1 MIKSDVNQ
9 IYAFFGKELSDM
21 SNMIATRDAYGETLA
36 ELGEENAAIVALDAD
51 LSGSTKTSLFAKK
64 FPNRFFN
71 MGIAEA
77 NMMATAA
84 GLAAV
89 GKIPFASTFAI
100 FAVGRAWEQV
110 RQSIAYPK
118 ANVKIVATH
127 GGVTVGEDGGSHQSV
142 EDIAIMRAVPNMT
155 VIVPADGVET
165 RGAVRAA
172 AAYKG
177 PVYIRLGRNKVPTVF
192 PADHEFR
199 IGKGNEVHAGNDL
212 TFVTTGLMT
221 APAISAAESL
231 AKEGISARV
240 VHIATIKPLDNEIL
254 VKAARE
260 TGAIV
265 TAEEHSIIGG
275 LGGAVAELLM
285 EEYPVPVVRVGVRDR
300 FGTSGKAEELLKY
313 FGLTAED
320 LVEAAREAIRKK

>member
-1 MIKSDVNQ
+1 
-9 IYAFFGKELSDM
+9 M
-21 SNMIATRDAYGETLA
+21 SNMIATRDAYGETLLA
-36 ELGEENAAIVALDAD
+36 LGGEIDSVVALDAD
-51 LSGSTKTSLFAKK
+51 LSGSTKTGLFAKK
-64 FPNRFFN
+64 YPERFFN

-77 NMMATAA
+77 NMVGTAA

-89 GKIPFASTFAI
+89 GKIPFVSTFAI

-110 RQSIAYPK
+110 RQSVAYPK

-155 VIVPADGVET
+155 VIVPADGIET
-165 RGAVRAA
+165 EGAIRAA

-177 PVYIRLGRNKVPTVF
+177 PVYIRLGRNKVPTLF
-192 PADHEFR
+192 PADHRFE
-199 IGKGNEVHAGNDL
+199 IGKGNEMRPGTQL

-221 APAISAAESL
+221 AAALHAADTL

-240 VHIATIKPLDNEIL
+240 VHIATIKPLDQEIIL
-254 VKAARE
+254 KAAKE

-265 TAEEHSIIGG
+265 TAEEHSIVGG
-275 LGGAVAELLM
+275 LGGAVAEFLSS
-285 EEYPVPVVRVGVRDR
+285 EHPVPVKRVGVRDR

-320 LVEAAREAIRKK
+320 LVEAAREVLQKK

>member
-1 MIKSDVNQ
+1 MNT
-9 IYAFFGKELSDM
+9 
-21 SNMIATRDAYGETLA
+21 MIATRDAYGETLA
-36 ELGEENAAIVALDAD
+36 ELGAENSNIVALDAD
-51 LSGSTKTSLFAKK
+51 LSGSTKTGVFAKK
-64 FPNRFFN
+64 FPERFFN

-77 NMMATAA
+77 NMVGTAA

-89 GKIPFASTFAI
+89 GKIPFVSTFAI

-110 RQSIAYPK
+110 RQSVAYPR

-165 RGAVRAA
+165 RGAIRAA
-172 AAYKG
+172 ASYKG
-177 PVYIRLGRNKVPTVF
+177 PVYIRLGRNKVPTIF
-192 PADHEFR
+192 PPDYCFA
-199 IGKGNEVHAGNDL
+199 IGKGSELRAGRDL

-221 APAISAAESL
+221 APALAAAEIL
-231 AKEGISARV
+231 AQEGISARV
-240 VHIATIKPLDNEIL
+240 VHIGTIKPLDNEIVL
-254 VKAARE
+254 KAARE

-265 TAEEHSIIGG
+265 TAEEHSIVGG
-275 LGGAVAELLM
+275 LGGAVAEFLV
-285 EEYPVPVVRVGVRDR
+285 EHHPVPMKRVGVHDR

-313 FGLTAED
+313 FGLTSED
-320 LVEAAREAIRKK
+320 LQEAAREIIKKK

>member
-1 MIKSDVNQ
+1 
-9 IYAFFGKELSDM
+9 M
-21 SNMIATRDAYGETLA
+21 SSMIATRDAYGETLA
-36 ELGEENAAIVALDAD
+36 ELGAENSAIVALDAD
-51 LSGSTKTSLFAKK
+51 LSGSTKTGVFAKK
-64 FPNRFFN
+64 FPERFFN

-77 NMMATAA
+77 NMVGTAA
-84 GLAAV
+84 GLSAV
-89 GKIPFASTFAI
+89 GKIPFVSTFAI

-110 RQSIAYPK
+110 RQSVAYPK

-165 RGAVRAA
+165 KAAIRAV

-177 PVYIRLGRNKVPTVF
+177 PVYVRLGRNKVPTIF
-192 PADHEFR
+192 PADYRFE
-199 IGKGNEVHAGNDL
+199 IGKGCQMRPGTDL

-221 APAISAAESL
+221 AAAIAAAEEL
-231 AKEGISARV
+231 AKEGIAARV
-240 VHIATIKPLDNEIL
+240 VHIATIKPLDREIVL
-254 VKAARE
+254 QAARE

-275 LGGAVAELLM
+275 LGGAVAELLV
-285 EEYPVPVVRVGVRDR
+285 EEHPVPVVRIGVRDR

-313 FGLTAED
+313 FGLTPED
-320 LVEAAREAIRKK
+320 LVEAAREVLRKK

>member
-1 MIKSDVNQ
+1 
-9 IYAFFGKELSDM
+9 M
-21 SNMIATRDAYGETLA
+21 SSMIATRDAYGETLA
-36 ELGEENAAIVALDAD
+36 ELGTENGNIVVLDAD
-51 LSGSTKTSLFAKK
+51 LSGSTKTGVFAKK
-64 FPNRFFN
+64 FPERFFN

-77 NMMATAA
+77 NMVGTAA

-100 FAVGRAWEQV
+100 FAVGRAWEQM
-110 RQSIAYPK
+110 RQSVAYPK

-142 EDIAIMRAVPNMT
+142 EDIAIVRAVPNMT

-165 RGAVRAA
+165 SGAIRAA

-177 PVYIRLGRNKVPTVF
+177 PVYIRLGRNKVPTIF
-192 PADHEFR
+192 PADHRFE
-199 IGKGNEVHAGNDL
+199 IGKGCEMVEGCDL
-212 TFVTTGLMT
+212 TFVATGLMT
-221 APAISAAESL
+221 AQALAAADL
-231 AKEGISARV
+231 LKKEGISARV
-240 VHIATIKPLDNEIL
+240 VHIATIKPLDEELI

-265 TAEEHSIIGG
+265 TAEEHSVIGG
-275 LGGAVAELLM
+275 LGGAVAELLS
-285 EEYPVPVVRVGVRDR
+285 ERHPVPVIRVGIRDR

-313 FGLTAED
+313 FGLLPAD
-320 LVEAAREAIRKK
+320 LVDAAREVLARKG

>member
-1 MIKSDVNQ
+1 
-9 IYAFFGKELSDM
+9 M
-21 SNMIATRDAYGETLA
+21 SSMIATRDAYGETLA
-36 ELGEENAAIVALDAD
+36 ELGAENSAVVALDAD
-51 LSGSTKTSLFAKK
+51 LSGSTKTGVFAKK
-64 FPNRFFN
+64 FPERFFN

-77 NMMATAA
+77 NMVGTAA
-84 GLAAV
+84 GLAAG
-89 GKIPFASTFAI
+89 GKVPFVSTFAI

-110 RQSIAYPK
+110 RQSVAYPK

-165 RGAVRAA
+165 RSAIRAA

-177 PVYIRLGRNKVPTVF
+177 PVYVRLGRNKVPTIF
-192 PADHEFR
+192 PAEYRFE
-199 IGKGNEVHAGNDL
+199 IGKGCEMAPGSDL

-221 APAISAAESL
+221 AQALAAAEL
-231 AKEGISARV
+231 LRKDGISARV
-240 VHIATIKPLDNEIL
+240 VHLGTIKPLDAEIVL
-254 VKAARE
+254 KAARE

-265 TAEEHSIIGG
+265 TAEEHSVVGG
-275 LGGAVAELLM
+275 LGGAVAELLG
-285 EEYPVPVVRVGVRDR
+285 ERCPVPLKRVGVQDR

-313 FGLTAED
+313 FGLTSED
-320 LVEAAREAIRKK
+320 LVEAAREIRQRK